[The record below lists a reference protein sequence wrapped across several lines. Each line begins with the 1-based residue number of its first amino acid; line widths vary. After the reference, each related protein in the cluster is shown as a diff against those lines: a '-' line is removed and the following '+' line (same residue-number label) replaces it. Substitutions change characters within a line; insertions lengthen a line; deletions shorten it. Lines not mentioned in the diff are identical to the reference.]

1 MFILEIILIRHGKS
15 IGNALKGDEAVF
27 TGRWDCDLTQ
37 AGYLQAEALRNCSML
52 DNVDIYYCSPLKRA
66 VQTANAF
73 LNAELVIDERIQ
85 ERSLGDFEGKKIV
98 DVKSDPQ
105 YAKYFSDPFYMRF
118 RKDFKA
124 KAPNG
129 ESYGDVS
136 NRVRPFVQDLLED
149 NVDKVGI
156 ISHYV
161 VIKCI
166 MKELLDLSED
176 ETLAL
181 KVRNCDPVRI
191 VI

>member
-1 MFILEIILIRHGKS
+1 MEIILIRHGES
-15 IGNALKGDEAVF
+15 IGNALRGDEAVF

-37 AGYLQAEALRNCSML
+37 AGYLQAEALRNCSLL

-85 ERSLGDFEGKKIV
+85 ERSLGVFEGKKIA

-105 YAKYFSDPFYMRF
+105 YAKFFSDPFYMRF
-118 RKDFKA
+118 RKDFVA

-129 ESYGDVS
+129 ESYGDVCR
-136 NRVRPFVQDLLED
+136 RVRPFVQELLED
-149 NVDKVGI
+149 NADKAGI
-156 ISHYV
+156 ISHFV

-166 MKELLDLSED
+166 MKELLDLSEE

-181 KVRNCDPVRI
+181 TVRNCEPI
-191 VI
+191 QISI